1 MLKYFKTLK
10 QAQRYADNNCGSKIL
25 MIIIDREAKEYGDDC
40 YCVVDRAGISHLD
53 RMNWDYRIIEMWD

>member
-10 QAQRYADNNCGSKIL
+10 QAQKYADNNCGSLSL

-40 YCVVDRAGISHLD
+40 YCVVDQAGINHLD
-53 RMNWDYRIIEMWD
+53 QMNWDYRVFEVWD

>member
-10 QAQRYADNNCGSKIL
+10 QAQRYADNNCGSKEL

-40 YCVVDRAGISHLD
+40 YCVVDQEGINHLD
-53 RMNWDYRIIEMWD
+53 QMNWDYRILETWD